1 MFKFDDISLRGK
13 LIINFMISGG
23 VLIAAIV
30 FCLLQIRSVG
40 RATEDIARNWL
51 PSVQQ
56 GGEISQLRLR
66 YRVRSLELMLA
77 TTDEE
82 RASIGKALEGLDKSL
97 SEALKKYEPLISSE
111 EEKKVYQNAVQAVAA
126 YHSTVQDAFK
136 LARAGDVEGAQKLRR
151 TTWIKAAD
159 NVRDQTDALQKI
171 NRQGAEAA
179 AVAAARDVGSAIT
192 GGLVALLIG
201 VLAAIAATLLL
212 SRNLSGRLTTSVIAA
227 QQIASGDLTGKLPP
241 LSKDEVGQLIAATT
255 DMQQS
260 LRTAMRETRESAGS
274 ILDCSSQLNEAVA
287 QMEKSAVIQSSVAS
301 AIAANIEEMTVSIN
315 HVSDNTSD
323 AARFAQDSDQQAGEG
338 YAEIEKLVVRIGEVA
353 DVVRRAA
360 EQIAKLEGDSEKI
373 SNIVNVIKDIA
384 DQTNLLALNAAI
396 EAARAGEQGRGFAV
410 VADEVRKL
418 SERTAMSTGEIASM
432 VSTIQHSTREVV
444 TEVGRGVTLVE
455 EGVVNARLAGNS
467 IARLREMAQE
477 VSRLVAEVD
486 SALREQSVA
495 SNDVAK
501 KVEDVATQAEEASSI
516 ANQTSLAAESM
527 KQTAHEMQK
536 RVERFRI

>member
-1 MFKFDDISLRGK
+1 MSRFNDISLRGK
-13 LIINFMISGG
+13 LIINFMVSGG

-40 RATEDIARNWL
+40 QATADIASNWL

-56 GGEISQLRLR
+56 AGEISQLRLR
-66 YRVRSLELMLA
+66 YRVRSLELMQA
-77 TTDEE
+77 SSDEE
-82 RASIGKALEGLDKSL
+82 RNAIEKSLESLDKSL

-111 EEKKVYQNAVQAVAA
+111 EEKKVFQNAVQAVAA
-126 YHSTVQDAFK
+126 YHGTVQDAFK
-136 LARAGDVEGAQKLRR
+136 LVRAGDLEGAQKLRK
-151 TTWIKAAD
+151 TSWSKAAD
-159 NVRDQTDALQKI
+159 NVREQTDALQKI
-171 NRQGAEAA
+171 NRQGSEAA
-179 AVAAARDVGSAIT
+179 AVAAARDVGSAIN
-192 GGLVALLIG
+192 GGLLALLIG
-201 VLAAIAATLLL
+201 VLAAIAATLLV
-212 SRNLSGRLTTSVIAA
+212 SRNLSGRLSSSVVAA
-227 QQIASGDLTGKLPP
+227 QQIAGGDLTGSLPP
-241 LSKDEVGQLIAATT
+241 VSKDEVGQLIAATT
-255 DMQQS
+255 EMQQS

-274 ILDCSSQLNEAVA
+274 ILDCSSQMNEAVA
-287 QMEKSAVIQSSVAS
+287 QMEQSAVIQSAVAS
-301 AIAANIEEMTVSIN
+301 AIAANIEQMTVSIN

-360 EQIAKLEGDSEKI
+360 EQIAKLEDDSEQI

-418 SERTAMSTGEIASM
+418 SERTAVSTGEIATM
-432 VSTIQHSTREVV
+432 VSAIQHSTREVV
-444 TEVGRGVTLVE
+444 TEVGRGVSLVE
-455 EGVVNARLAGNS
+455 EGVVNARQAGNS

-516 ANQTSLAAESM
+516 ANQTALAAGSM
-527 KQTAHEMQK
+527 KQTAHEMQQ